1 MRNSPTPALDD
12 YSYVDHA
19 TSQNKRMKN
28 TNLQINC
35 GEQPQSSSPM
45 PLSSTSSRQQEIQ
58 NPNVF
63 SFSQSSNER
72 GIVSSLSDII
82 QQYESQPGLLKMIL
96 LSKVEEDRRKTE
108 EVKLRQKELDYMI
121 ANQSL
126 KGLDNTIDDNIKQE
140 FDVSKSLIK
149 DDVLTSNLALC
160 SVNYDPFAERIADS
174 REASKASN
182 QEAISHTTLPY
193 STTTNP
199 TPKIQ
204 NVYPNTVHN
213 HSQLRERFD
222 SRTMS
227 YNSLPIP
234 THQRLPSSY
243 STQVRAPIIQQSHSY
258 NNNNLSP
265 ARKSSCSSQ
274 QTLLLASYPTHRDS
288 NDAIYQHELLASTKS
303 SLVDPAEDCSSND
316 FSNNRHENV
325 NINNLNSNLI
335 NDAQS
340 PNTIDSQC
348 FLKPKAHANP
358 TNLDPS
364 SIANDCSI
372 NQLSTIKKR
381 RKRDVQ
387 AITMIVQTK
396 EFPYNDQHEWKNN
409 GNTQIGRKYQ

>member
-1 MRNSPTPALDD
+1 MRNSPTPTLDD
-12 YSYVDHA
+12 YSYVDHS
-19 TSQNKRMKN
+19 TSQNKRIKN
-28 TNLQINC
+28 TNSQINC
-35 GEQPQSSSPM
+35 GEQPQSSSTM
-45 PLSSTSSRQQEIQ
+45 PLNSTSSRQQEIQ
-58 NPNVF
+58 DPNVF
-63 SFSQSSNER
+63 SFFQSNNDR

-126 KGLDNTIDDNIKQE
+126 KGPDDTIDNNIKQE
-140 FDVSKSLIK
+140 FDVSKSLTK

-160 SVNYDPFAERIADS
+160 SVSYDPFAERIADS
-174 REASKASN
+174 RETSKVPN
-182 QEAISHTTLPY
+182 QEALAHTSLPY
-193 STTTNP
+193 SAITNP

-204 NVYPNTVHN
+204 SIYPNTVPH

-222 SRTMS
+222 SRTRS
-227 YNSLPIP
+227 YSLLPIP
-234 THQRLPSSY
+234 THQRPLPSC
-243 STQVRAPIIQQSHSY
+243 STQVRTPFIQQSHNY
-258 NNNNLSP
+258 NNSLFP

-274 QTLLLASYPTHRDS
+274 QTLLLTSYPTHRDS

-303 SLVDPAEDCSSND
+303 SLVDSVEDCSSND
-316 FSNNRHENV
+316 LTNNCHENV

-340 PNTIDSQC
+340 PNTIDSQR
-348 FLKPKAHANP
+348 FLKPKVHAKP
-358 TNLDPS
+358 TSLAS
-364 SIANDCSI
+364 SSVANDSSI

-409 GNTQIGRKYQ
+409 GNT